1 MLLDIIQSFNQ
12 SQRSSSKNEHE
23 LSAVSP
29 SLGDLQSHVA
39 ESYKMVSALYGP
51 FKNKAKEQ
59 VNDYVFFRLNLQ
71 YYYIAQ

>member
-1 MLLDIIQSFNQ
+1 MLLHIVQSSNQNQQSSRIQDD
-12 SQRSSSKNEHE
+12 E

-51 FKNKAKEQ
+51 FKTKVKEQ
-59 VNDYVFFRLNLQ
+59 VIGLLILEKDQ
-71 YYYIAQ
+71 